1 MNAASV
7 IPLGAP
13 HAGQRAKSE
22 HPVAQNPVR
31 VRFDVFEL
39 DEPNA
44 LLLRNGKAVVTLAP
58 MPFGVAQPEYATP
71 DEVRYAHELRLQ
83 LRARMLRLRRPR
95 GVLAPIDM
103 SGTSERGRRV
113 SWS

>member
-13 HAGQRAKSE
+13 HAGRRAKSE

-31 VRFDVFEL
+31 VRFDGFEL

-44 LLLRNGKAVVTLAP
+44 LLLRNGKAVTLAP
-58 MPFGVAQPEYATP
+58 KPFGVAQPEYAAAK
-71 DEVRYAHELRLQ
+71 EVRYAHELRLQ
-83 LRARMLRLRRPR
+83 LRTRLLRDAGPQT
-95 GVLAPIDM
+95 GPWCVGAD
-103 SGTSERGRRV
+103 
-113 SWS
+113 